1 MAGLFCLFLIS
12 IALFELVSG
21 YFNALEQTSNR

>member
-21 YFNALEQTSNR
+21 FFNALKQTSNR